1 MESTLRLAL
10 RSFEPYAKRYGYD
23 LIVGSGDSGGRGPSW
38 GKVLLLRRLLAGYD
52 EVLWVDSDVLILDSS
67 ADIADALPD
76 ECFQG
81 LVEQRIS
88 EVERA
93 VNCGVWLLRSD
104 PRSTAFLDAV
114 WDHTAEGEPGMWEN
128 LQVLDLLGYSTSR
141 PFRPLRETRWLEG
154 TALLDETWNAIGAEA
169 QGRFRHYS
177 AMTNEHRIRAMKV
190 DLLDLD
196 PRGTLDRRATGLLRK
211 WQHRI
216 YLKTR
221 HRADAARY
229 LDRRISGHG
238 EP

>member
-10 RSFEPYAKRYGYD
+10 RSFEPYAKRHGYD

-52 EVLWVDSDVLILDSS
+52 EVLWVDSDILILDSS
-67 ADIADALPD
+67 SDIADALPD

-154 TALLDETWNAIGAEA
+154 TALLDETWNAIGTEA

-190 DLLDLD
+190 DLLDFD
-196 PRGTLDRRATGLLRK
+196 PRGALDRRATGLLRK